1 MFIDKNDFEAWMK
14 RILEKLERLESQTGK
29 KKERQHID
37 GDLLLDNQ
45 DLCLMLNVS
54 KRTLQRF
61 RSSGL
66 LPFRRIN
73 QKTFYF
79 ESDVV
84 RFVREHLKPAG
95 KGSREHE
102 ESRFAGQETVL

>member
-14 RILEKLERLESQTGK
+14 RLLEKLERLEDHIGK
-29 KKERQHID
+29 KGKVRQPID
-37 GDLLLDNQ
+37 GELLLDNQ

-66 LPFRRIN
+66 LPFRRID

-84 RFVREHLKPAG
+84 QFVREHLKPVG
-95 KGSREHE
+95 KGSQDHE
-102 ESRFAGQETVL
+102 KS